1 MNSDSDTVRYFIEF
15 FYEDQ
20 FPWSTSMNAFK
31 CIQCGEIVDKVIIE
45 NRTLM
50 KAEKIAGANE
60 SEA

>member
-1 MNSDSDTVRYFIEF
+1 MRFVTISDF
-15 FYEDQ
+15 FTKFD
-20 FPWSTSMNAFK
+20 AFK

>member
-1 MNSDSDTVRYFIEF
+1 MTFVPCARCQGQMRFVTISDF
-15 FYEDQ
+15 FTKFY
-20 FPWSTSMNAFK
+20 AFK

-45 NRTLM
+45 DRTLM